1 MTFTKP
7 LAKLIKKSALISYF
21 MLICV
26 NNYAAFIDDQLVY
39 KNVKQA
45 YNEKLEKITSS
56 LALFNSKVSDFELML
71 KAYKYEELLSIYV
84 RKKSTDE
91 WFLYHRFPFCT
102 TCGTLGPK
110 VQEWDGQIPEGYYY
124 INDFNPYSSFLLS
137 LGVSYPNSADK
148 LKRPAPRKGGGIYI
162 HGGCAT
168 IGCIPIENGPIQELY
183 LLAVLAKSNG
193 QTQIP
198 IHIFPFEYS
207 ETKMSIASGQFP
219 EHIDFWK
226 NLYSIEMNFDS
237 TKIQRPIA
245 IDKFG
250 DYYLK

>member
-1 MTFTKP
+1 MLFFKP
-7 LAKLIKKSALISYF
+7 LAKLLKKSAVISYF
-21 MLICV
+21 LLTSV
-26 NNYAAFIDDQLVY
+26 NNYAAFIDDQLVF

-45 YNEKLEKITSS
+45 YNEKLEKITST
-56 LALFNSKVSDFELML
+56 LATFDFEVSDFELML
-71 KAYKYEELLSIYV
+71 KAYKYEELMCLYV

-91 WFLYHRFPFCT
+91 WFLYTRFPFCT
-102 TCGTLGPK
+102 TSGTLGPK
-110 VQEWDGQIPEGYYY
+110 VQEWDLQIPEGYYY

-137 LGVSYPNSADK
+137 LGVSYPNTADK
-148 LKRPAPRKGGGIYI
+148 LKRPAPRKGDGIYI

-183 LLAVLAKSNG
+183 MLAVLAKSNG

-207 ETKMSIASGQFP
+207 ETKMNIAAGQFP
-219 EHIDFWK
+219 EHVDFWK

-237 TKIQRPIA
+237 TKIQRPVG
-245 IDKFG
+245 IDKKG